1 MSTPARRRFVESW
14 GEMGTAWGIN
24 KTMARL
30 HAYLMVAEKPVDTDE
45 LMKALSIS
53 RGNANMNIRALID
66 WGLVRRVS
74 TPGERREFFVSEKD
88 VWTMCCRIARERKK
102 REIEPVLAAL
112 EDCLKE
118 GAKDAAFAR
127 KIKELLDVVR
137 MLDTVL
143 GKLGSMERSKVLLLA
158 RALL

>member
-1 MSTPARRRFVESW
+1 
-14 GEMGTAWGIN
+14 MGSAWGIN

-45 LMKALSIS
+45 LMKALAIS
-53 RGNANMNIRALID
+53 RGNANLNLRALID
-66 WGLVRRVS
+66 WGLIRRVS
-74 TPGERREFFVSEKD
+74 KPGERKEFFAAEKD

-102 REIEPVLAAL
+102 REIEPVLATL

-118 GAKDAAFAR
+118 GAKDPGFSK
-127 KIKELLDVVR
+127 KIKELQEVVR
-137 MLDTVL
+137 MLDAVL

>member
-1 MSTPARRRFVESW
+1 MKPRERFVESW
-14 GEMGTAWGIN
+14 GELSGAWGIN

-30 HAYLMVAEKPVDTDE
+30 HAYLMVAEEAVDTDT

-53 RGNANMNIRALID
+53 RGNANMNLRALIE
-66 WGLVRRVS
+66 WGLIRRVS
-74 TPGERREFFVSEKD
+74 RPGERKEFFAAEKD

-102 REIEPVLAAL
+102 REIEPVLGAL
-112 EDCLKE
+112 EDCLRD
-118 GAKDAAFAR
+118 GAKDAAFGR